1 VATLQNKEVLLMAKV
16 TGPLFSVDARGK
28 IADSIV
34 FMGWR
39 GLKTVRRYVVPA
51 NPRTAN
57 QLTTRGFFSTAVN
70 LYHTLS
76 SLDKGALRRSASGQ
90 PYSGFNLFV
99 GWCKKA
105 LDTAVTWTTISGV
118 TLTPG
123 AAGTGQITIA
133 GDATASD
140 EDLKLIYGTTPAM
153 IDGEIA
159 GIAVT
164 LGEWS
169 QVVGSL
175 AANTTYYFKLTLDD
189 AAPKEG
195 ETGIYSAVSPAA
207 E

>member
-1 VATLQNKEVLLMAKV
+1 
-16 TGPLFSVDARGK
+16 
-28 IADSIV
+28 
-34 FMGWR
+34 
-39 GLKTVRRYVVPA
+39 
-51 NPRTAN
+51 
-57 QLTTRGFFSTAVN
+57 
-70 LYHTLS
+70 
-76 SLDKGALRRSASGQ
+76 
-90 PYSGFNLFV
+90 
-99 GWCKKA
+99 
-105 LDTAVTWTTISGV
+105 
-118 TLTPG
+118 
-123 AAGTGQITIA
+123 
-133 GDATASD
+133 
-140 EDLKLIYGTTPAM
+140 M

>member
-1 VATLQNKEVLLMAKV
+1 MAKV

-39 GLKTVRRYVVPA
+39 GLKTVRRYVIPA
-51 NPRTAN
+51 NPRTSA
-57 QLTTRGFFSTAVN
+57 QVITRGFFSTAVN

-76 SLDKGALRRSASGQ
+76 SLDKAALRRSASGQ

-105 LDTAVTWTTISGV
+105 LDTAVTWTTIHTV

-123 AAGTGQITIA
+123 AAGTGNITVA
-133 GDATASD
+133 GKATASD
-140 EDLKLIYGTTPAM
+140 EDLKIIYGTTPAM
-153 IDGEIA
+153 IDGEID

-164 LGEWS
+164 LGDFS

-175 AANTTYYFKLTLDD
+175 TASTPYYFKLVLDD

-195 ETGIYSAVSPAA
+195 ESGIYTATAPAA